1 MKFPCCRF
9 AEPRAIERGSI
20 ALFVPLQL
28 TRIIAPL
35 NSPNPKSYNLVAAL
49 KSGNWES
56 RLIIHDLAMRNGH
69 VEFAQD
75 VQRGLSSTP
84 KQLFP
89 KYLYDELGSRLFEAI
104 CQVEEYYLTGAEHEI
119 LTNHAD
125 DIVRATPDC
134 YTLIDLGSGSAE
146 KTRKVIDAFFRRQSD
161 LLFIPVDI
169 SASALKESSHA
180 LLVSY
185 PALQIEAYAA
195 DYFHALEALRLPG
208 PEPALVLFL
217 GSNIGNFEPDQSLS
231 FLSTI
236 RRVLRKGD
244 ALLLG
249 ADLKKDAGVL
259 EAAYNDPLGVTR
271 AFIVNE
277 LARINRELVATFD
290 LWAFG
295 LRSVYNE
302 LPGRVEVY
310 LESLRDQT
318 VDIRELNMSVQ
329 FAAGERIHMENAYKF
344 DLRGLRELG
353 TQSGFNLEHQWLD
366 EGKRFSSNLFRA
378 A

>member
-1 MKFPCCRF
+1 
-9 AEPRAIERGSI
+9 
-20 ALFVPLQL
+20 
-28 TRIIAPL
+28 
-35 NSPNPKSYNLVAAL
+35 LVAAL
-49 KSGNWES
+49 KSEGWES
-56 RLIIHDLAMRNGH
+56 RLIIHDLAQRNGH
-69 VEFAQD
+69 ADFARD

-104 CQVEEYYLTGAEHEI
+104 CEVEEYYPTRAEHEI

-125 DIVRATPDC
+125 EIVRATPDC
-134 YTLIDLGSGSAE
+134 HTLIELGSGSAE
-146 KTRKVIDAFFRRQSD
+146 KTRKVIDAFFRRQAD
-161 LLFIPVDI
+161 LLFVPVDI
-169 SASALKESSHA
+169 SATALEESSHA

-195 DYFHALEALRLPG
+195 DYFQALDALELAG
-208 PEPALVLFL
+208 SEPALVLFL
-217 GSNIGNFEPDQSLS
+217 GSNIGNFEPDDALR
-231 FLSTI
+231 FLRAI
-236 RRVLRKGD
+236 RKVLRSGD

-249 ADLKKDAGVL
+249 ADLKKDAALL

-277 LARINRELVATFD
+277 LARINRELGANID

-295 LRSVYNE
+295 LRSVYNQSA
-302 LPGRVEVY
+302 GRVEVY

-318 VDIRELNMSVQ
+318 VGLRELNSSVQ
-329 FAAGERIHMENAYKF
+329 FKTGERIHMENAYKF
-344 DLRGLRELG
+344 DLESLRELG
-353 TQSGFNLEHQWLD
+353 AQSGFNLEHQWLD
-366 EGKRFSSNLFRA
+366 KGKRFSSNLFRA